1 MRWILLPSILLLSA
15 CNDYQQHE
23 LVREVPIPIPST
35 APIVLPPQPIITED
49 EAVKEAISWNPNIRI
64 HIVRDQGYNDI
75 DAQFRGV
82 FHPYLQVTNNSATLA
97 FQVDALSL
105 YNLLVPEERAA
116 WNNYRQA
123 QRNQA
128 EADSHQEEVSTELNV
143 RIAFLEVA
151 RLRAQMPILMK
162 EAELLASYY
171 PLAAHTPLNDILF
184 SITIK
189 ELNEHRETL
198 QGQLAQAQ
206 DTLVRLIGKKP
217 EDKLEYDFS
226 KALLPTVPNISTKEM
241 LSLAKDHSWLLK
253 SLSASFTEVQY
264 SVREAYANKWGK
276 LALGPAF
283 TVSPGNSFVGLSF
296 RMSIPW
302 PSNAA
307 DDIKNSE
314 DQRLK
319 TEAQYYAAVHD
330 VEAFVHQY
338 YQQIVLKVSS
348 LNSPHK
354 SLEDACMELDK
365 EALKAGPH
373 IILDV
378 SHRLF
383 LQELYQ
389 IDEIAHYKMN
399 EILLESLI
407 GTGIRK

>member
-1 MRWILLPSILLLSA
+1 
-15 CNDYQQHE
+15 
-23 LVREVPIPIPST
+23 
-35 APIVLPPQPIITED
+35 
-49 EAVKEAISWNPNIRI
+49 
-64 HIVRDQGYNDI
+64 
-75 DAQFRGV
+75 
-82 FHPYLQVTNNSATLA
+82 VTNNSATLA

-162 EAELLASYY
+162 EAEHLASYY

>member
-162 EAELLASYY
+162 EAEHLASYY